1 MTEYF
6 IVWFAGKCARDVDIA
21 TTTESDVIYK
31 EHTIFSSSVQD
42 IVLGVVFSVLAL
54 LIVFITVYYQYR
66 RYRRQRRMQQYLRYC
81 IVWFLCFFFFIFF
94 VSSPELKAQ
103 VSFTNRLS
111 SFGLSRYFSH
121 FHLLL
126 QDQYTNFNRTW
137 HKASFGKGIQICS
150 NKGSCPYPRGVNNE
164 IAKIHLGSLNKNLPY
179 PKPMG
184 QFQANVTQSILEW
197 RRFKFVQ
204 MKCHTLSKLRW

>member
-111 SFGLSRYFSH
+111 SFGLSRYFHIFIFFSR
-121 FHLLL
+121 
-126 QDQYTNFNRTW
+126 TNTPISTELGTK
-137 HKASFGKGIQICS
+137 HPLG
-150 NKGSCPYPRGVNNE
+150 RG
-164 IAKIHLGSLNKNLPY
+164 
-179 PKPMG
+179 
-184 QFQANVTQSILEW
+184 
-197 RRFKFVQ
+197 FKFVQ
-204 MKCHTLSKLRW
+204 IKGHAHIQGELITK